1 MARTNLQRD
10 ADARSRRRRGD
21 LAEQLRSLMSDAGCG
36 ERELAR
42 AAGLASSTVCRA
54 LEGDLRP
61 TLETYGRLAAVL
73 GADVSVRLYPN
84 TGPAIRD
91 RLSAPMLEALLGTLD
106 LRWHPFTEVAVRKP
120 SRLDRRGTPRR
131 TSENHRR
138 HRTAVGTPPPGA
150 AGPVARR
157 EGRLAAELG
166 RLTAPRGGASDQP
179 PPHRAPHE
187 GHPRGR
193 GRIRPAAPRHLP
205 GSPGRRARR
214 LDSADPGVARRRAP
228 VGRCDRLTGATPQRS
243 VRLARIRATLA
254 PRPSHHRTG
263 P

>member
-1 MARTNLQRD
+1 
-10 ADARSRRRRGD
+10 
-21 LAEQLRSLMSDAGCG
+21 MSDAGCG

-120 SRLDRRGTPRR
+120 SRGWID
-131 TSENHRR
+131 
-138 HRTAVGTPPPGA
+138 AVLHDA
-150 AGPVARR
+150 
-157 EGRLAAELG
+157 
-166 RLTAPRGGASDQP
+166 
-179 PPHRAPHE
+179 
-187 GHPRGR
+187 
-193 GRIRPAAPRHLP
+193 
-205 GSPGRRARR
+205 RARTIVATELQSELRR
-214 LDSADPGVARRRAP
+214 LEQLVRWHAEKADS
-228 VGRCDRLTGATPQRS
+228 L
-243 VRLARIRATLA
+243 
-254 PRPSHHRTG
+254 PSWDG
-263 P
+263 